1 MKERNRKD
9 NLVVNLGLFT
19 NIILSG
25 IKILV
30 GIVGKSQG
38 LLADGIN
45 STSDVTYYLVVKVLM
60 KFSKKPPDDRHPYGH
75 RQLESI
81 SAVIIG
87 AFIVTTALAL
97 FWYSINSIYKVVNN
111 QTEILISSNWP
122 IVIAV
127 FTVILKIFLFIQA
140 KNVYKKT
147 ENPTIKALATD
158 HINDMLASTAVTI
171 GIIMAK
177 MGYHWV
183 DPLAGAIV
191 AIFIF
196 KTGIEIVSEASWQL
210 MDTIPNK
217 DFSKSIKK
225 IANSIDK
232 IENVEEIGIHRF
244 GPDFIINMTIQIDGN
259 LRIYEGD
266 QIADKLEK
274 KLKDQYGSSLFK
286 VNIHYHP

>member
-244 GPDFIINMTIQIDGN
+244 GPDYIINMTIQIDRN

>member
-274 KLKDQYGSSLFK
+274 NLKDQYGSSLFK